1 MLISDITLKPRF
13 FLSIT
18 SHSYLYYVL
27 KLPLINWMVQRTS
40 LMKPSGA
47 EVLDKAAHKS
57 VLLYA
62 CLSNREIIKLK
73 TSYIISNEVRNKLK
87 LIVLGLF
94 SLFFK
99 IGSFSFVI
107 KLARCRRRSDSENT
121 I

>member
-47 EVLDKAAHKS
+47 KVLDKVHKS
-57 VLLYA
+57 VSLYA
-62 CLSNREIIKLK
+62 CLINREIIKLK

-94 SLFFK
+94 WLFFK

-107 KLARCRRRSDSENT
+107 KLACCRRRSDSENT